1 MKLLKRLLI
10 KKTCKEN
17 EQKKW
22 GSNLIEKN
30 PIRIKSKKN
39 YHKQKNAIKRIRK
52 KLERLKN
59 HREVKLKI
67 ICNMIDCS

>member
-1 MKLLKRLLI
+1 MNK
-10 KKTCKEN
+10 
-17 EQKKW
+17 KKW

-30 PIRIKSKKN
+30 PIRIKSKKH
-39 YHKQKNAIKRIRK
+39 YHKKKMQLKELEK

>member
-39 YHKQKNAIKRIRK
+39 YQKKKMQLKELEK

>member
-39 YHKQKNAIKRIRK
+39 YHKK
-52 KLERLKN
+52 K
-59 HREVKLKI
+59 
-67 ICNMIDCS
+67 CN

>member
-39 YHKQKNAIKRIRK
+39 YHKKKMQLKELEK

>member
-1 MKLLKRLLI
+1 M
-10 KKTCKEN
+10 
-17 EQKKW
+17 
-22 GSNLIEKN
+22 IEKN

-59 HREVKLKI
+59 HMEVKLKI